1 MADNRSPEDQ
11 ARDWMLHEFLQQ
23 KQREFYW
30 RKEQDKQPKFKKKLY
45 QKARVGPK
53 KYANPSKKPKANLT

>member
-45 QKARVGPK
+45 QKSQGWTKEIR
-53 KYANPSKKPKANLT
+53 